1 MLLKILYLF
10 LKIILLFMIVVLSGV
25 IVLLLPFIFICIT
38 LESYGFV
45 LSSVLLL
52 FVCFYVIYQGMKEF
66 KELTLSSLYKRL
78 PSKK

>member
-1 MLLKILYLF
+1 MLIKILYLF
-10 LKIILLFMIVVLSGV
+10 LKINLLFIIVVLSGV

-38 LESYGFV
+38 LEIYGFV
-45 LSSVLLL
+45 LFSVLLL
-52 FVCFYVIYQGMKEF
+52 FVCFYGIYQGMNEF